1 MKAARLTTASVHHFL
16 DLSVDPSRPVD
27 TTGSADAVFADTA
40 IVSFSLLLLFASALC
55 FCSLLLLFASALC
68 FCSLLLLFASALCLT
83 HVRRT
88 CMSYLYVV
96 QVRCTSLLVR
106 RIVVK
111 AMDTEPRSEEPDGE
125 RARLS
130 RS

>member
-68 FCSLLLLFASALCLT
+68 LT

-111 AMDTEPRSEEPDGE
+111 AMDTEPRSAEPDGE

-130 RS
+130 KSA